1 MAKIELSS
9 KYIGSSLD
17 NFIVFQNNTYI
28 RPLATFYV
36 VLGQNPVGEINIK
49 DALDDDG
56 FNKIIKYS
64 PNEIITDSSFKT
76 TPGDRDAS
84 IFALMECLRKNQI
97 FYDLS
102 LVQDIP
108 NVGMVLRAYVDSST
122 RYVIQPTTGFFRVQ
136 GNYSSYVPKEPNKYV
151 LLENTSDNQ
160 ITLEKYTYSSDV
172 SFNVTAPYEHLS
184 FKDPFQIKL
193 AAFRIDDNSVIAETL
208 QNHTLC
214 VLPTTLSKFQDK
226 VNLDDYVYS
235 GYGKVNFLTN
245 KFVRN
250 YNYGEICALSLLSS
264 VGTSSSIKIR
274 KKFYTI
280 SGKYLSYS
288 DTNNILMEHPY
299 ARFDF
304 YFENDIATVENI
316 TNMQVGYVEVVG
328 MNGSTEITNPVRYN
342 VEPKCN
348 QNNEIYFVNE
358 LGGIDS
364 FNFLGERQYNASID
378 DQTTYFKNPIR
389 KWERIKEIEIV
400 GQKKNKVEHTLKTT
414 IIGEEEAKWLNE
426 LNKSKYAFVLEDNPV
441 TIKKIIITDFDIDL
455 SDRENVFEVELTYQ
469 DSDNNINL

>member
-1 MAKIELSS
+1 
-9 KYIGSSLD
+9 
-17 NFIVFQNNTYI
+17 
-28 RPLATFYV
+28 
-36 VLGQNPVGEINIK
+36 
-49 DALDDDG
+49 
-56 FNKIIKYS
+56 
-64 PNEIITDSSFKT
+64 
-76 TPGDRDAS
+76 
-84 IFALMECLRKNQI
+84 
-97 FYDLS
+97 
-102 LVQDIP
+102 
-108 NVGMVLRAYVDSST
+108 
-122 RYVIQPTTGFFRVQ
+122 
-136 GNYSSYVPKEPNKYV
+136 
-151 LLENTSDNQ
+151 
-160 ITLEKYTYSSDV
+160 
-172 SFNVTAPYEHLS
+172 
-184 FKDPFQIKL
+184 
-193 AAFRIDDNSVIAETL
+193 
-208 QNHTLC
+208 
-214 VLPTTLSKFQDK
+214 
-226 VNLDDYVYS
+226 
-235 GYGKVNFLTN
+235 
-245 KFVRN
+245 
-250 YNYGEICALSLLSS
+250 
-264 VGTSSSIKIR
+264 
-274 KKFYTI
+274 
-280 SGKYLSYS
+280 
-288 DTNNILMEHPY
+288 MEHPY

-328 MNGSTEITNPVRYN
+328 MNGNTEITNPVRYN

-426 LNKSKYAFVLEDNPV
+426 LNKSKYAFVLEHNPV